1 MPLVCATPILLLGLV
16 SYLDLALGGDGVGV
30 RFRQEVLHKVVV
42 QESGTLGVL
51 CEGTGGGGWGCD
63 GRQNGSGVVVGGIK
77 AVGCGNGG
85 AIFVVGWWGHAGFEP
100 GVPLLLPP

>member
-42 QESGTLGVL
+42 QEGSTLCAHKGDTYTTRSCTQTHEAGREAGGRVGGR
-51 CEGTGGGGWGCD
+51 EGGKE
-63 GRQNGSGVVVGGIK
+63 GGIK
-77 AVGCGNGG
+77 EGG
-85 AIFVVGWWGHAGFEP
+85 GEGATSWSRSRP
-100 GVPLLLPP
+100 RSR